1 MTMLATLGG
10 VCALRDEWKG
20 LCQPRLLD
28 VHQFMAALGVSPA
41 ARPSVLQV
49 AQRCHATPYPP
60 HWSEELDAASGG
72 IYFYNSLRDE
82 ALWEHPLSNSF
93 QEVLQLVQ
101 GFVTDGLSIED
112 LAPRIE
118 AEMFESQQR
127 AVKDLADWVGPLG
140 GTSAEPGYFYNRRT
154 GESEWEDPRE
164 RWQYDLHVRYDLLV
178 GFLVAQERDVRERD
192 APQARAPELELTP
205 TLTSLAST
213 LSSIASSV
221 SAALP
226 EPSASDQAHAA
237 ADDGS
242 AEVWA
247 RPRTPRFGS
256 LPLPPR
262 IADEPAARV
271 QYSNVAPHQQR
282 YASDVAQSSS
292 TGFQPSKASV
302 APSRS
307 SPPPPP
313 PPPNAPPRG
322 RRL

>member
-1 MTMLATLGG
+1 
-10 VCALRDEWKG
+10 LRDEWKG
-20 LCQPRLLD
+20 LSQPRLLD
-28 VHQFMAALGVSPA
+28 VNQLMAALGVSPVA
-41 ARPSVLQV
+41 HLSVLQV
-49 AQRCHATPYPP
+49 AHRCHATPYPP

-82 ALWEHPLSNSF
+82 ALWEHPLAGSF
-93 QEVLQLVQ
+93 QEVLKLVH
-101 GFVTDGLSIED
+101 GFVADRLSIED

-140 GTSAEPGYFYNRRT
+140 GTSSDPGYFYNRRT

-178 GFLVAQERDVRERD
+178 GFLVAQERDVRET
-192 APQARAPELELTP
+192 PQARTPELELTP

-237 ADDGS
+237 ADGEDGS

-271 QYSNVAPHQQR
+271 QYSSVATRQQR
-282 YASDVAQSSS
+282 SGSNWLQPPQAS
-292 TGFQPSKASV
+292 AS
-302 APSRS
+302 PSRS
-307 SPPPPP
+307 SALPSRGAPPPPP
-313 PPPNAPPRG
+313 PPPDAPPRG